1 MVETPRGVRNDATNI
16 SVFYENIG
24 FSSSLSS
31 VQYLKDISA
40 GLKFLLQKVAQIPQ
54 AANLYKQTG
63 AAWSI
68 YMLTLFQLCLS
79 TIREQG
85 LTTPNIQEII
95 EQHSRWAFLLVFHSH
110 TPIISLLQVEAS
122 QRLRI

>member
-1 MVETPRGVRNDATNI
+1 M
-16 SVFYENIG
+16 FYDP
-24 FSSSLSS
+24 SSAHHL
-31 VQYLKDISA
+31 VIFSA

-85 LTTPNIQEII
+85 LTTANIQEVI
-95 EQHSRWAFLLVFHSH
+95 EEHSRWAFTGLSLSH
-110 TPIISLLQVEAS
+110 LYKAISL
-122 QRLRI
+122 ITG

>member
-1 MVETPRGVRNDATNI
+1 MRILDLAPA
-16 SVFYENIG
+16 FP
-24 FSSSLSS
+24 
-31 VQYLKDISA
+31 QYLQNISA

-79 TIREQG
+79 SIREQG
-85 LTTPNIQEII
+85 LNTANIQEII
-95 EQHSRWAFLLVFHSH
+95 EELSRWDFYWFFTLTSIRPYLS
-110 TPIISLLQVEAS
+110 LQVEAS
-122 QRLRI
+122 QQLRS